1 MLLGCKHPSVLNVI
15 SSVVLLTF
23 YKQIFI
29 YDQFSSEITFASSL
43 LFSRYDEKLTVRSE
57 FH

>member
-43 LFSRYDEKLTVRSE
+43 LFSR
-57 FH
+57 